1 MAHPLG
7 MSLFV
12 AGKSGKRA
20 KKDHSLLEAVVVP
33 VASSALVTTAAIRSI
48 RNGHQDDGPRG
59 GPEGQN
65 PPRRAP
71 RARPED
77 ENPSLLD
84 RLARKAPFLKPVAA
98 VQRRYGEVGGNQL
111 AAAFTL
117 QAFLSIFP
125 LILVALAAL
134 GFVAAHSHG
143 VTGVHSDVAG
153 RLVDHLGLKGES
165 ARMLTDAVH
174 TAEKSRKA
182 ASLVGFAGL
191 LWSGL
196 GLVGALQFAFNGVWQ
211 VNDRGVRDK
220 VFGLFW
226 LGGAALLFV
235 GGAVATTALRWLP
248 GVLAPLGILVTF
260 AVSLGLWLW
269 TLRVL
274 PNTKLPWRA
283 LLRGALLGA
292 VGLELL
298 KAVGAY
304 YVPRAVAS
312 SSQLYGSLGIVF
324 AVLAWLLLFGRL
336 LVYAAVLNV
345 VRYEEH
351 EGTVQAV
358 VEAPPVPGAR
368 PVASRSGRM
377 ATVDAPS

>member
-1 MAHPLG
+1 MSYPLG
-7 MSLFV
+7 MTLFV
-12 AGKSGKRA
+12 AGKNGKRA
-20 KKDHSLLEAVVVP
+20 RNKHNVVEAVLVP
-33 VASSALVTTAAIRSI
+33 VASTALVTTAAIHSLTDHPAGNGRRP
-48 RNGHQDDGPRG
+48 RNGD
-59 GPEGQN
+59 
-65 PPRRAP
+65 AP
-71 RARPED
+71 RPTPARPTPARPAEQ
-77 ENPSLLD
+77 PSFLD
-84 RLARKAPFLKPVAA
+84 RVATKIPFLKPVAA

-125 LILVALAAL
+125 LILVALAVL

-143 VTGVHSDVAG
+143 IAGAHTDVAG

-165 ARMLTDAVH
+165 AKMVTDAVAA
-174 TAEKSRKA
+174 AEKTRKA
-182 ASLVGFAGL
+182 ASIVGFLGL

-211 VNDRGVRDK
+211 VHERGLKDK
-220 VFGLFW
+220 IFGLSW

-235 GGAVATTALRWLP
+235 GGAAATTALRWLP
-248 GVLAPLGILVTF
+248 GVLAPLGILITF

-274 PNTKLPWRA
+274 PNTRLAWKA
-283 LLRGALLGA
+283 LLPGAILGA
-292 VGLELL
+292 VGLEIL

-336 LVYAAVLNV
+336 VVYAAVLNV
-345 VRYEEH
+345 VRYEQH
-351 EGTVQAV
+351 EGTVRAI

-368 PVASRSGRM
+368 PVASRSGRLV
-377 ATVDAPS
+377 TVDS